1 MSESPDDQVYAQLAA
16 KAGGVEPLLAGMFA
30 FLNRRTDFYVEFDPA
45 QTPKASMG
53 FPKGVAERI
62 VLDAFRKYPTK
73 SYVESPPAQA
83 ASSTTTA
90 ENSSSRPS
98 APPPPQPPLLQMT
111 AEGKQVPIG
120 NGGIGPN
127 YYWTQTLRDATVYID
142 VAEGTRGK
150 DVKCELRACEM
161 KLAVAKDGLLVEGTF
176 EDPVRVDESM
186 WTINISSPPQ
196 IVITLEKTRNTWW
209 KHVFIGHPEVD
220 TNKVDS
226 TAKMT
231 EYDEMTQAQ
240 IRKIMHEQRE
250 KQKQKSPPFKEDERK
265 EELFKQVPI

>member
-1 MSESPDDQVYAQLAA
+1 MSEEQDDQVYAQLAA
-16 KAGGVEPLLAGMFA
+16 KAGGVLPLLEGMFG

-45 QTPKASMG
+45 QSPKASMG
-53 FPKGVAERI
+53 FPKGVAERM
-62 VLDAFRKYPTK
+62 VLDAFRKYPPK
-73 SYVESPPAQA
+73 PYEEGLPAPPAA
-83 ASSTTTA
+83 TA
-90 ENSSSRPS
+90 VNSSSYS
-98 APPPPQPPLLQMT
+98 ASHPLAVPPPLLQMT
-111 AEGKQVPIG
+111 ADGKQVPIG

-150 DVKCELRACEM
+150 DVKCDLRAREL
-161 KLAVAKDGLLVEGTF
+161 KLTVAKDELLVEGTF

-220 TNKVDS
+220 TSKVDS
-226 TAKMT
+226 TAKIS
-231 EYDEMTQAQ
+231 EYDETTQSQ

-250 KQKQKSPPFKEDERK
+250 KQKRAPYLKEGDVG
-265 EELFKQVPI
+265 EEDIVKQVPL